1 MNTVIEARIAR
12 VARARGCSF
21 AEAAGLVARAAA
33 RRRNRRKREAVALT
47 RLQGTWH
54 WRRDFE

>member
-12 VARARGCSF
+12 VARVRGCSF
-21 AEAAGLVARAAA
+21 QDAA
-33 RRRNRRKREAVALT
+33 RMVTLAAVKRRRARKRESDRLT
-47 RLQGTWH
+47 QARTAWH